1 MFSAPK
7 PIATDHIVNEFDCG
21 ATVLNEWLHQRA
33 MGNQASGASRTFV
46 VVDGLNVVVGY
57 YALAAG
63 AVSHAVA
70 TNAIRR
76 NMPDPIPVMVL
87 GRLAVDKRA
96 KGRGLGASLLQDAV
110 NRVHGVAKDA
120 GVRALLVHALDENA
134 KLFYERYGF
143 KESSLEEMTLM
154 IKIQFV

>member
-1 MFSAPK
+1 
-7 PIATDHIVNEFDCG
+7 
-21 ATVLNEWLHQRA
+21 
-33 MGNQASGASRTFV
+33 
-46 VVDGLNVVVGY
+46 VVVGY

-63 AVSHAVA
+63 AVSHTVA

-96 KGRGLGASLLQDAV
+96 KGRRLGASLLQDV
-110 NRVHGVAKDA
+110 VKRVIGVAKDA

-134 KLFYERYGF
+134 KLFYDRYGF

-154 IKIQFV
+154 IKIQVV